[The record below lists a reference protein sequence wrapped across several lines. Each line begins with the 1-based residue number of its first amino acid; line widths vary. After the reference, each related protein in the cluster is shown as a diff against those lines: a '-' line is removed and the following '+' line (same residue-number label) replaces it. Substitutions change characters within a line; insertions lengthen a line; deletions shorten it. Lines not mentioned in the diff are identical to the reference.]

1 MKLKRYSYIIVLI
14 LVLFIGM
21 NSAYAADIDCNAIFG
36 SGEGSLRELINDVL
50 KYPKIIVPILL
61 ILLGTLD
68 FAKAVIA
75 SKEDEM
81 KKAQSTFIKRV
92 IAAVGVFF
100 VPVIVDLLMTLADMV
115 WIGTGYS
122 SCGF

>member
-1 MKLKRYSYIIVLI
+1 MKYKKCMYIIVLV
-14 LVLFIGM
+14 LVLFVGM
-21 NSAYAADIDCNAIFG
+21 NPIYAADIDCNALFG
-36 SGEGSLRELINDVL
+36 SGEESLRELINDVL